1 MVQIFVK
8 VLSLDN
14 WMELFLYTDNKKE
27 DVRLCILF
35 LVYIRFMYNSP

>member
-14 WMELFLYTDNKKE
+14 LLELFLYTDNKKE
-27 DVRLCILF
+27 DVQIAHPLIGL
-35 LVYIRFMYNSP
+35 III